1 MTSLARWIRC
11 HSLLSALLPKR
22 RQHSHQIDA
31 INDAVTVLVTRL
43 VVSAVAHC
51 AAGIAGWCADPPPQ
65 AMAPS
70 TDEDLNPEPSQPADR
85 KENHLPPKSYAAAT
99 EENLDVQ
106 IQKATVNG
114 EVRTVTYTSIQPN
127 GQGSDDASRSSGRT
141 TPTQYVGS
149 GKDDAP
155 RSPTPKLHRKPKGNG
170 TARTNGYRKE
180 EQQSD
185 LVEEKY
191 KDKDGESLTSIR
203 PATDYETA
211 LMQTEKELP
220 VVKKA
225 DNQALVSGRQA
236 GAGWERSGY
245 DAP

>member
-1 MTSLARWIRC
+1 
-11 HSLLSALLPKR
+11 
-22 RQHSHQIDA
+22 
-31 INDAVTVLVTRL
+31 
-43 VVSAVAHC
+43 
-51 AAGIAGWCADPPPQ
+51 
-65 AMAPS
+65 MAPS

-106 IQKATVNG
+106 VQKENVNG
-114 EVRTVTYTSIQPN
+114 VVKTVTSTSIQSN
-127 GQGSDDASRSSGRT
+127 GQGSDDAPRRFGRT

-155 RSPTPKLHRKPKGNG
+155 RSPTPKSHRKPKSNG
-170 TARTNGYRKE
+170 TPRTNGYRKE
-180 EQQSD
+180 ELQSD
-185 LVEEKY
+185 LVEERY
-191 KDKDGESLTSIR
+191 KDKDGESLTSIK

-211 LMQTEKELP
+211 LMLTEKELP
-220 VVKKA
+220 VVKKT

-245 DAP
+245 ATP